1 MNIKIYWLLDSQ
13 YAKQIQNIFIY
24 VAVRQRMIMKI
35 TP

>member
-35 TP
+35 AP